1 MVADVHREIKDIF
14 AVQDEIARAAT
25 EALRLKL
32 LGGNG
37 QPVASTLRSANPEA
51 YQAYLQAEYFSGRG
65 KSKEDLGKA
74 LAYTD
79 KAIKLD
85 EKYAPA
91 WALRSSVQ
99 NTMAEVALTDPTEG
113 FRKARDDAERA
124 IALDPTLASACLAL
138 ATTQIYRDWDW
149 DTADASLTKAA
160 ALELGGVEVFR
171 VRSYL
176 SMVLGNLDQAI
187 KLQEQAVALRPPS
200 FQFLFDLGTTTVRG
214 GPIR

>member
-1 MVADVHREIKDIF
+1 M
-14 AVQDEIARAAT
+14 
-25 EALRLKL
+25 KL